1 MDRRR
6 FFERFFPFLAL
17 VGGAVLLGTGG
28 CEKYQHKQF
37 KKFGNQ
43 EKLWQLAAGE
53 GKLEE
58 PVELAYAKETP
69 ALFRDASMGKADPN
83 FVPKVTGG

>member
-17 VGGAVLLGTGG
+17 GGIFLLGAGG

-43 EKLWQLAAGE
+43 EKLWQLASGQE
-53 GKLEE
+53 KSEE
-58 PVELAYAKETP
+58 PVDLAYAKETP
-69 ALFRDASMGKADPN
+69 ALYRDASMGKADPN

>member
-6 FFERFFPFLAL
+6 FIDRFFPFLAL
-17 VGGAVLLGTGG
+17 GSILLVGAGG

-43 EKLWQLAAGE
+43 EKLWQLAAGQE
-53 GKLEE
+53 KLEE
-58 PVELAYAKETP
+58 PVDLAYVKDTP
-69 ALFRDASMGKADPN
+69 VLYRDASMGKVDPN
-83 FVPKVTGG
+83 FVPKLTGG

>member
-6 FFERFFPFLAL
+6 FIDRFFPFLAL
-17 VGGAVLLGTGG
+17 GSILLVGGG

-43 EKLWQLAAGE
+43 EKLWQLAAGQE
-53 GKLEE
+53 KLEE
-58 PVELAYAKETP
+58 PVDLAYAKDTP
-69 ALFRDASMGKADPN
+69 VLYRDASMGKVDPN
-83 FVPKVTGG
+83 FVPRLTGG